1 MVISNGFISQTKGE
15 VIQELRK
22 RIKGTEVQPVP
33 LPYIVDTMTYYISDT
48 GELFGSQQYKTFYLT
63 KPLKVETRYS
73 VGASIRVAL
82 GNKKYKN
89 EYMQNLMYWTY
100 ISREYIEDIDVG
112 FKDGNIYNYQL
123 DNLHI
128 SLPFPQV
135 LHDNMEKL
143 KDVYKSFFLTVAWYA
158 RFVNMN
164 ISLDDAK
171 DIASNVFYEICKH
184 DYPHSQDNF
193 VGLWKSQVKKRVFDF
208 MDYRN
213 SFCNVV
219 FDDGEERLH
228 SEDKA
233 IEILDVTKHL
243 SGNKT
248 RKTIELWLQNET
260 PTDIAKLMGCSLST
274 VSSCITRNIQK
285 LKQIYK
291 KEIEYEF
298 S

>member
-1 MVISNGFISQTKGE
+1 
-15 VIQELRK
+15 
-22 RIKGTEVQPVP
+22 
-33 LPYIVDTMTYYISDT
+33 
-48 GELFGSQQYKTFYLT
+48 
-63 KPLKVETRYS
+63 
-73 VGASIRVAL
+73 
-82 GNKKYKN
+82 
-89 EYMQNLMYWTY
+89 
-100 ISREYIEDIDVG
+100 
-112 FKDGNIYNYQL
+112 
-123 DNLHI
+123 
-128 SLPFPQV
+128 
-135 LHDNMEKL
+135 MEKL
-143 KDVYKSFFLTVAWYA
+143 KDVYKSFFLTVVWYA
-158 RFVNMN
+158 RFVSMD

-171 DIASNVFYEICKH
+171 DIASNVFYEICRH
-184 DYPHSQDNF
+184 DYPYSQDNF

-213 SFCNVV
+213 RFCNVV

-243 SGNKT
+243 SGNKA

-260 PTDIAKLMGCSLST
+260 STDIAKLMGCSLST